1 MFGTT
6 HKEIERGYIRKREKV
21 ELNERIRNKFRTGQ
35 LEKRDTERA
44 SRIMKEKNMKEGEEM
59 KNEGRNE
66 FDPLSLFGCNS
77 NYPFTKTTCRLD
89 N

>member
-35 LEKRDTERA
+35 LEKRNTERG
-44 SRIMKEKNMKEGEEM
+44 SSTYYREQH
-59 KNEGRNE
+59 EGR
-66 FDPLSLFGCNS
+66 
-77 NYPFTKTTCRLD
+77 
-89 N
+89 